1 MRTVGVA
8 RYRHALMVSAL
19 FILLGQPAKNP
30 AAEAEKLVA
39 LANRVTENEGL
50 KAQWVMKKSGAWVKM
65 KTSESHLDKEGA
77 WDSKVDEVV
86 SVVAAKGKFILVS
99 VTAGSPSGD
108 VFDVTNSFYWPDGKL
123 ACVEARYQR
132 IDYGG
137 KRFVRW
143 FSKTGSVVKKLTEIS
158 GSDGQPSKSAE
169 AIQRAKEFDLS
180 KTPAVLTFKKQPF
193 AKLIK
198 L

>member
-1 MRTVGVA
+1 M
-8 RYRHALMVSAL
+8 
-19 FILLGQPAKNP
+19 
-30 AAEAEKLVA
+30 A
-39 LANRVTENEGL
+39 LANRIVENEDL
-50 KAQWVMKKSGAWVKM
+50 DAQWVMRKTGSWVKM
-65 KTSESHLDKEGA
+65 KTSDSHLDKEGA
-77 WDSKVDEVV
+77 WDSKVDEVA
-86 SVVAAKGKFILVS
+86 SVVVSKGKFIQVS

-123 ACVEARYQR
+123 ACVDARYQR

-143 FSKTGSVVKKLTEIS
+143 YSKTGSVVKKLEEIS
-158 GSDGQPSKSAE
+158 DSNGQPSKSAE

-180 KTPAVLTFKKQPF
+180 KAPAVLTFKKQPF